1 MSETKL
7 TLEEI
12 KANNRE
18 LKEKLT
24 KKNEQYMIQ
33 LDRSLIAAN
42 YAEEQ
47 RERLYAEM
55 LAELVEKQKTGST
68 ARQLYG
74 TVTERVA
81 IILDGPTL
89 PVGGKS
95 PDWQIFVD
103 GALFMGGLF
112 SLMSGITM
120 FLNSNQVA
128 SMGLVSLLINFLVGG
143 LMLLILTKVI
153 PDFSKPKGQRGYM
166 KYLGVSTIL
175 MLAWIMVVM
184 GSQAIVPQ
192 SINIMLPP
200 VAYLMIGIVS
210 LVGKWYFKKTFDV
223 RGTIM

>member
-7 TLEEI
+7 SIEEV
-12 KANNRE
+12 KAANHE

-47 RERLYAEM
+47 RERLYSEM

-74 TVTERVA
+74 TVTERVE
-81 IILDGPTL
+81 IILNGPTL

-128 SMGLVSLLINFLVGG
+128 SMGLVSLLINFIVGG
-143 LMLLILTKVI
+143 VMLLILTKVL

-166 KYLGVSTIL
+166 KYLGVSTLL
-175 MLAWIMVVM
+175 MLVWIMVIM
-184 GSQAIVPQ
+184 GSQMIMPK
-192 SINIMLPP
+192 SINIMLSPI
-200 VAYLMIGIVS
+200 AYLIIGIVS
-210 LVGKWYFKKTFDV
+210 LVGKWYFKKTFNV
-223 RGTIM
+223 RGTVM